1 MGKKREIEYEYHKKG
16 EPLYVSETERLCP
29 FCNKAMPLS
38 EFKPASVN
46 SHYYSKMCVACLKTD
61 LKLTSQEKRIEAQK
75 EQTKAVTTLTDAI
88 TKATKR
94 GLRTASLG
102 EAMNGIY
109 QGRSEDTYNKIGK
122 AFDNVLTKGAKE
134 DADLDTLRLVEK
146 IGATLLRATAAA
158 DKNNMAP
165 TIDWDSLTE
174 DEMRE
179 ILFEPARA
187 LLLKDERF
195 RRQLVNVPDVRRL
208 LLVEVGGELIDVP
221 KDDDE

>member
-1 MGKKREIEYEYHKKG
+1 MSKRVRAIEYEYHRKG
-16 EPLYVSETERLCP
+16 EPLFVSETERLCP
-29 FCNKAMPLS
+29 FCNKAMPLTD
-38 EFKPASVN
+38 FKPASVN
-46 SHYYSKMCVACLKTD
+46 SHYYSKMCVACLKAD
-61 LKLTSQEKRIEAQK
+61 LKLTTQEKKVEAQK
-75 EQTKAVTTLTDAI
+75 EQTKAVATLTDAI
-88 TKATKR
+88 AKATKR
-94 GLRTASLG
+94 GLRVASLG

-134 DADLDTLRLVEK
+134 DADIETLRLVEK

-158 DKNNMAP
+158 DKNNLAP

-195 RRQLVNVPDVRRL
+195 RRQLVNIPDVRRL
-208 LLVEVGGELIDVP
+208 LLAEVGVEVIDSP
-221 KDDDE
+221 EDEE